1 MNGEERRALIIKAL
15 EQSQLAISASKLAKT
30 FSVSRQIIVGD
41 VALIRAAGIQVRA
54 TSKGYLL
61 ANGEGEAWYLGKVV
75 CQHGPADTR
84 AELALIV
91 SLGGCVLDVAVE
103 HPYYGELTG
112 NLDIRTQ
119 DDVDQFVKVVEAGK
133 VRLLSDL
140 TGGIHIH
147 TLECATEEG
156 FKKIKAAL
164 KAQGFLYLG

>member
-41 VALIRAAGIQVRA
+41 VALIRAAGVQIRA

-61 ANGEGEAWYLGKVV
+61 TKGPGEQRYLGKVV
-75 CQHGPADTR
+75 CQHGPADTGS
-84 AELALIV
+84 ELALIV
-91 SLGGCVLDVAVE
+91 SLGGYVLDVAVE

-119 DDVDQFVKVVEAGK
+119 GDVDQFVKVVEAGK

-147 TLECATEEG
+147 TLECATEES
-156 FKKIKAAL
+156 FKKIKTAL